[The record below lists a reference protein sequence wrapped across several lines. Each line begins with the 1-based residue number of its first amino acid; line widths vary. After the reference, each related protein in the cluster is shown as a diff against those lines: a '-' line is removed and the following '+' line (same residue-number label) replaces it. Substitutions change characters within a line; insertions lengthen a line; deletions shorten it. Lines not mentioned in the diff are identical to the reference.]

1 MDHCHT
7 SGLISLK
14 QALEKLLAQTVPL
27 TAIPLVTTETI
38 NLTESTGRIT
48 ATDIISPINVPPFDN
63 SAMDGY
69 AVRLAD
75 LNENQILP
83 VAGKVLA
90 GVPFQGEWP
99 TGNCIR
105 IMTGAPIPSGADA
118 VVMQEQTE
126 VTETGVFFSHPVK
139 QGQNIRTIGED
150 ITQNAVVLPQGTKLS
165 TAQLPL
171 VASLGITTVDVV
183 RKLKVAIFSTG
194 DELQTIGE
202 PLQAG
207 QIYDTNRFAVR
218 IMLEKLDCEVID
230 LGMIRDAPDT
240 LRQTFIEADK
250 QADLVISSGG
260 VSVGEADYT
269 KQILDKIGKISF
281 WKLAI
286 KPGKPFAFGKLENAW
301 FCGLPGNPVSAVL
314 TFYQLVQPLIAHLSG
329 FTTWQSPVRLTAKT
343 TTPLKKT
350 PGRLDFQRGIA
361 AINKNGELEVQT
373 TGHQGS
379 HIFSSYS
386 LGNCFIVLERERGHI
401 AAGETVQIEFF
412 NHLLKNQ

>member
-7 SGLISLK
+7 SDLISLE
-14 QALEKLLAQTVPL
+14 QALETLLTHTVPL
-27 TAIPLVTTETI
+27 TATPLITTETI
-38 NLTESTGRIT
+38 NLTESMGRIT
-48 ATDIISPINVPPFDN
+48 ATDIVSPINVPSFDN

-69 AVRLAD
+69 AIRLAD
-75 LNENQILP
+75 LNENHILP
-83 VAGKVLA
+83 VAGKALA
-90 GVPFQGEWP
+90 GMPFQQEWP
-99 TGNCIR
+99 NGSCIR
-105 IMTGAPIPSGADA
+105 IMTGALIPAGADA

-126 VTETGVFFSHPVK
+126 ATEMGIRFTHPVK
-139 QGQNIRTIGED
+139 PGQNIRTIGED
-150 ITQNAVVLPQGTKLS
+150 ISQNAVVLPKGIKLS
-165 TAQLPL
+165 TAQLAL
-171 VASLGITTVDVV
+171 IASLGIATVDVV

-194 DELQTIGE
+194 DELQAIGE

-207 QIYDTNRFAVR
+207 QIYDTNRFAIR
-218 IMLEKLDCEVID
+218 LMLEKLDCEIID
-230 LGMIRDAPDT
+230 LGVIRDDPEA
-240 LRQTFIEADK
+240 LRRAFIEADK
-250 QADLVISSGG
+250 QTDLVISSGG

-269 KQILDKIGKISF
+269 KQILDETGKISF

-329 FTTWQSPVRLTAKT
+329 FTAWQSPMRLTART
-343 TTPLKKT
+343 TTPLKKS

-361 AINKNGELEVQT
+361 SLNEQGELEVQT

-379 HIFSSYS
+379 HIFSSYNF
-386 LGNCFIVLERERGHI
+386 GNCFIVLERERGHV

-412 NHLLKNQ
+412 NYLLKNK